1 MKVDL
6 AKSIDTQKV
15 GFLHPYLI
23 SLLAGF
29 YTSVIHPPDFWNTSN
44 TTEYVFPKS
53 FFHFACLSG
62 SISILRVSEFLNDLI
77 HYLHPK
83 AIPQLHKMATGWQ
96 ALVFWSHDMTWK
108 ISFWDGKIFKG
119 ELLNLQGVWFRN
131 KNLPPSEPAR
141 SGRPQKGSWAVRSAP
156 EPQKGWWAVRSAL
169 EPQKD
174 SRAVHSCP
182 EPSAKVSSDLE
193 VERSFSHQKKNLQS
207 FQGKKQKLGEAVST
221 TQYYKTKHLWN
232 QMDRAPPKKTWD
244 APYDM
249 PQGHRFN
256 LLIYILLSLDFS
268 PKNPTPTPK
277 NCVVSYGWQFGG
289 WFCFFLREMST
300 NFMNSRSESPTL
312 GYTNAM
318 RWLENGPGLQM
329 YVWLKMKIFQPA
341 MLVYQ
346 RVTIPW
352 KWSTGK
358 VGKKNSQPVN
368 RKATQ
373 NWNPKCYFW

>member
-193 VERSFSHQKKNLQS
+193 VERSFHIKKKTFKVSKGRNKNWEKLFPQLNITKQNISEIKWTVPHQKKNEMLHMTCPRGIVS
-207 FQGKKQKLGEAVST
+207 ICWSIYFLAWIFPQKIQPQHL
-221 TQYYKTKHLWN
+221 KTVWCPTVGSSV
-232 QMDRAPPKKTWD
+232 DDSVFFFGRCPPTSWIQD
-244 APYDM
+244 
-249 PQGHRFN
+249 
-256 LLIYILLSLDFS
+256 LSLPLWD
-268 PKNPTPTPK
+268 TLTL
-277 NCVVSYGWQFGG
+277 CAGW
-289 WFCFFLREMST
+289 
-300 NFMNSRSESPTL
+300 
-312 GYTNAM
+312 
-318 RWLENGPGLQM
+318 
-329 YVWLKMKIFQPA
+329 KMDPDC
-341 MLVYQ
+341 
-346 RVTIPW
+346 RCTSGW
-352 KWSTGK
+352 KWRYSSRPCWSTRG
-358 VGKKNSQPVN
+358 
-368 RKATQ
+368 
-373 NWNPKCYFW
+373 